1 MDITTLLAAVAAF
14 GLPCSSPELREFPEE
29 QMPWP
34 AAYIQS
40 IEGHNII
47 ALRDGSQDD
56 ERRLSKILVH
66 ELLHCE
72 DFAGNYNGVSAGA
85 ALVYGASSGVLEN
98 HSGVVIRL
106 HAKTSGAELKL
117 AGDAFEV
124 KLP

>member
-1 MDITTLLAAVAAF
+1 MNKV
-14 GLPCSSPELREFPEE
+14 
-29 QMPWP
+29 
-34 AAYIQS
+34 
-40 IEGHNII
+40 
-47 ALRDGSQDD
+47 
-56 ERRLSKILVH
+56 
-66 ELLHCE
+66 E

-106 HAKTSGAELKL
+106 HAKTSGGDLKL